1 MPEYQQK
8 LAFLHVFSKTQK
20 VTVLLHPKFSLA
32 KIVVHKYNKL
42 AYEICAF
49 SVSLRTD
56 KDRTKESEALCG
68 MGEWTAVPAALF
80 LPAADGWRV
89 GTDQWQVRCIIIK
102 RKRDEKT
109 RQKEE

>member
-1 MPEYQQK
+1 
-8 LAFLHVFSKTQK
+8 
-20 VTVLLHPKFSLA
+20 
-32 KIVVHKYNKL
+32 
-42 AYEICAF
+42 
-49 SVSLRTD
+49 
-56 KDRTKESEALCG
+56 